1 MQIKIKFNKYKK
13 LYENKSLLWVGAS
26 FVFFAILFIL
36 IYIFEPWFD
45 RIMSPTTYLSW
56 HTIFEFISV
65 LISFCIFILPYY
77 SYSQNHSLRALVA
90 AHVFLVMGCI
100 DMFHTLS
107 YKGMSDFLIKNDS
120 ANRATTFWII
130 ARLVGAIGIT
140 VLGFI
145 KLNKKS
151 RINKRIVLLGTVFF
165 SVAILYIVTYFPD
178 FLPAMY
184 LEGIGVTPIKKNL
197 EYLVILL
204 FIFSGVRFIHQYI
217 NNKDKTE
224 LIFAVAI
231 IASIFSEVAFV
242 NYFSVYDV
250 YNCLGHVFKFISYF
264 LVFRVTFVNSIE
276 KPYRALYKAKDIIK
290 ADARNLNKLVEERT
304 RDLAKTNQKLL
315 EDLDYARD
323 IQKAMLPGKLPNNE
337 HVSFLAQYYPAER
350 VSGDFYNIFKLDE
363 KNIGMYI
370 GDVSGHGVP
379 AAMLT
384 VFLNQSIKTVKE
396 LDGSRFQIISPAQVL
411 ENLYKLYNKVQFKD
425 DVYILALY
433 AIYNTETKELVYSSA
448 GMNAQPF
455 IVKRNAQ
462 IQEIEI
468 RGLPICSLAEIC
480 SADYV
485 DKKIQLEEGD
495 KVFFYTDGL
504 VELNNRQTGKSFNV
518 NDLKRLLGE
527 YYGRSTSELYY
538 EIDRNIKEIT
548 GNGSL
553 RDDVTFFMLQV
564 NEN

>member
-1 MQIKIKFNKYKK
+1 MQVKIKFNKYNK
-13 LYENKSLLWVGAS
+13 LFEDKSLFLVGAALIFS
-26 FVFFAILFIL
+26 AILFES

-45 RIMSPTTYLSW
+45 NIMSPTTYLSW
-56 HTIFEFISV
+56 HTLFEFISILV
-65 LISFCIFILPYY
+65 AFCVFILPYY
-77 SYSQNHSLRALVA
+77 SYSQNHRLRALVS
-90 AHVFLVMGCI
+90 AHVFFVMGCI

-107 YKGMSDFLIKNDS
+107 FKGMSDFLIKNDT

-151 RINKRIVLLGTVFF
+151 SVDKRLVLLGAVFF
-165 SVAILYIVTYFPD
+165 SVATLLIVTYFPD
-178 FLPAMY
+178 LLPPMY
-184 LEGIGVTPIKKNL
+184 IEGIGVTPIKKNL
-197 EYLVILL
+197 EYLIILL
-204 FIFSGVRFIHQYI
+204 FVFSGVRFIQQYI
-217 NNKDKTE
+217 KNKDKTE

-231 IASIFSEVAFV
+231 IASIYSEVAFV
-242 NYFSVYDV
+242 NYFSVYDI
-250 YNCLGHVFKFISYF
+250 YNYLGHVFKIISYF
-264 LVFRVTFVNSIE
+264 LVFRVAFVNSIE
-276 KPYRALYKAKDIIK
+276 KPYRALYEAKNKIK
-290 ADARNLNKLVEERT
+290 ADARNLNRLVEERT
-304 RDLAKTNQKLL
+304 KDLAKTNQKLL
-315 EDLDYARD
+315 EDLEYARD

-384 VFLNQSIKTVKE
+384 VFLNQSIKTIKE
-396 LDGSRFQIISPAQVL
+396 LDGSSFQIINPAKVL

-425 DVYILALY
+425 DIYILALY

-448 GMNAQPF
+448 GMNVQPF
-455 IVKRNAQ
+455 IVRRNAQ
-462 IQEIEI
+462 VQEIEI
-468 RGLPICSLAEIC
+468 KGLPICSLAEIC

-504 VELNNRQTGKSFNV
+504 VELNNRQTGKSFNA

-527 YYGRSTSELYY
+527 YYGRSTPDLYS

-553 RDDVTFFMLQV
+553 RDDVTFFMLHV
-564 NEN
+564 NED

>member
-1 MQIKIKFNKYKK
+1 MQVKIKFNKFKK
-13 LYENKSLLWVGAS
+13 LYENRSLLWVGAA
-26 FVFFAILFIL
+26 FVLSVILFEA
-36 IYIFEPWFD
+36 IYILEPWFD

-65 LISFCIFILPYY
+65 LVSFCIFILPYY

-90 AHVFLVMGCI
+90 AHVFFVMGCI

-107 YKGMSDFLIKNDS
+107 YKGMADFLIKNDT

-130 ARLVGAIGIT
+130 ARLVGAIGIA

-151 RINKRIVLLGTVFF
+151 RINKRIVLFGAVFF
-165 SVAILYIVTYFPD
+165 SVATMVIVTYFPD
-178 FLPAMY
+178 FLPVMY
-184 LEGIGVTPIKKNL
+184 IEGIGVTPVKKNL
-197 EYLVILL
+197 EYFVILL
-204 FIFSGVRFIHQYI
+204 FIFSGLRFIQQYI
-217 NNKDKTE
+217 KNRDKTE

-242 NYFSVYDV
+242 NYFSVYDI
-250 YNCLGHVFKFISYF
+250 YNYLGHVFKIISYF

-276 KPYRALYKAKDIIK
+276 KPYLALYKAKNIIK
-290 ADARNLNKLVEERT
+290 ADARNLNRLVEERT

-384 VFLNQSIKTVKE
+384 VFLNQSIKTIKE
-396 LDGSRFQIISPAQVL
+396 LDGNRFQIINPAQVL

-448 GMNAQPF
+448 GMNTQPF
-455 IVKRNAQ
+455 IVRRNAQ

-485 DKKIQLEEGD
+485 DKKIQLEYGD

-504 VELNNRQTGKSFNV
+504 VELNNRQTGKSFNA

-527 YYGRSTSELYY
+527 YNGRSDPDLYS
-538 EIDRNIKEIT
+538 EIDRNIREVT
-548 GNGSL
+548 GNESL
-553 RDDVTFFMLQV
+553 RDDVTFFMLHV
-564 NEN
+564 NED